1 MVIDPGIHVFGWTRQ
16 QAVDFMAESGR
27 FSPEVAAD
35 MVDRVAVLPG
45 QLTAYDSG
53 GLEIFAL
60 RREAEA
66 ALGPRFDLREFHQ
79 RVLGEGVVPLRY
91 LRERV
96 QAWIAEEN
104 DARAR

>member
-1 MVIDPGIHVFGWTRQ
+1 
-16 QAVDFMAESGR
+16 MAESGR

-35 MVDRVAVLPG
+35 MVDRIAAMPG

-60 RREAEA
+60 RRQAEA
-66 ALGPRFDLREFHQ
+66 ALGPRFDLRQFHQ
-79 RVLGEGVVPLRY
+79 RVLGEGVVPLRF

-96 QAWIAEEN
+96 EAWIAEEKRQG
-104 DARAR
+104 AATR